1 MRTTR
6 RSHLPA
12 VISVIATLLILAI
25 AFTWYGSSIGGRVND
40 INISYL
46 SENTSVL
53 AAVFRTSFDEQT
65 ALLNSEVSV
74 LDSCTLSDSDS
85 VRTAAEMLTANGSFE
100 AVGVMNV
107 YGDAFSNSGE
117 SYAENLPQNYAET
130 MLSSTMIQLS
140 DTDYFLS
147 VPLKQ
152 GGKITGAVFGAVP
165 RDILT
170 SLLSTTVSVMSHS
183 CILADK
189 DGSVIAVSEG
199 APYEVQKITNIF
211 TDTTVSRPSK
221 GSTASASYTFGVTE
235 SVITIA
241 PVETLGLY
249 IVQVTPNS
257 ELRRQASLIRAD
269 TAILL
274 ILVIFAFLIM
284 AMSLMYLVRNYNDMM
299 RSNERFKLVTV
310 ESQDLV
316 FDYDYKKQ
324 ELTLDGSIDNI
335 TDKRGKNTFSR
346 TETLAMIERV
356 HEEDKEVRR
365 IVEELAVT
373 DYTSVRGEFRYLCTD
388 GSYSWFRMKGT
399 VVRAHDGSP
408 TRFIGSL
415 INADDIMNRE
425 ALLNSSND
433 TDPVTGIYCKT
444 AFYNNVTAMLRTAS
458 DSDLFAIY
466 IIDIDSFRSVNDDLG
481 HATGDQ
487 VLADIAKKLCI
498 VFSDKDF
505 VGRIGGDEFAAFLHL
520 SSKARTVGMN
530 IIESKAKAICDQIR
544 GTYSAKEKQVA
555 ISASVGVAIYPY
567 SGRDYNTLFR
577 CADKAL
583 RRVKAGSK
591 DNYAVYSPDDDNND

>member
-1 MRTTR
+1 MRPTR
-6 RSHLPA
+6 SSHLPA

-25 AFTWYGSSIGGRVND
+25 AFTWYGSSIGGRIKD
-40 INISYL
+40 SNISYI

-53 AAVFRTSFDEQT
+53 AAVFKSSFDEQT
-65 ALLNSEVSV
+65 ALLNSELSV
-74 LDSCTLSDSDS
+74 LDSVSLSDADS
-85 VRTAAEMLTANGSFE
+85 VRNAAEKLTVSGTFE
-100 AVGVMNV
+100 ALGVMNV
-107 YGDAFSNSGE
+107 YGDAFTNSGS
-117 SYAENLPQNYAET
+117 SYADYPPQNYAET
-130 MLSSTMIQLS
+130 MSSGTVIFL
-140 DTDYFLS
+140 TDAYYFIS

-152 GGKITGAVFGAVP
+152 SGKITGAVFGAAP
-165 RDILT
+165 RDVLT
-170 SLLSTTVSVMSHS
+170 SLLASAGSGMANSG
-183 CILADK
+183 ILADK
-189 DGSVIAVSEG
+189 DGSVIAVSEN

-211 TDTTVSRPSK
+211 TDTSVSRPSK
-221 GSTASASYTFGVTE
+221 GSTSSAAYTFGVTE
-235 SVITIA
+235 SLITTA

-249 IVQVTPNS
+249 IAQFTPNS
-257 ELRRQASLIRAD
+257 ELRKQASLIRAD

-274 ILVIFAFLIM
+274 IIVIFAFIIM
-284 AMSLMYLVRNYNDMM
+284 ALSLMYLVRNYNDMM

-346 TETLAMIERV
+346 AETLAMIERV

-365 IVEELAVT
+365 LVEELAFT
-373 DYTSVRGEFRYLCTD
+373 DHTSVRGEFRYLCTD
-388 GSYSWFRMKGT
+388 GTYSWFRMKGT

-425 ALLNSSND
+425 ALLNSGND
-433 TDPVTGIYCKT
+433 TDPVTGIYCKA
-444 AFYNNVTAMLRTAS
+444 AFYNNVTAMLRSAS

-466 IIDIDSFRSVNDDLG
+466 IIDIDSFRIVNDDLG

-487 VLADIAKKLCI
+487 VLADVAKKLCI

-530 IIESKAKAICDQIR
+530 IIESKARSICEQIR
-544 GTYSAKEKQVA
+544 ATYSAKNKQVA

-577 CADKAL
+577 CADRAL

-591 DNYAVYSPDDDNND
+591 DSYAVYSPDDEK